1 MKAARFHRRGFG
13 SVPPSLLA
21 AAVVMALAVFAGCR
35 SEAPAPTDRPVEPPG
50 TASARKIILAVHPYA
65 SPVELVRQFTPLLE
79 YLHEQIG
86 QPFVLSVSKDYETHI
101 QLVGGNQADI
111 ALMGPASY
119 VAMSEAYGA
128 KRLVCSFEVEGSPRF
143 RGYVI
148 VRKDNPATSVKDLAG
163 KSFASSSR
171 ASTMSYVLPRYLFL
185 QAGVPFPEA
194 QLRIVESHNNV
205 CLNVLAGD
213 VTAGG
218 IREKAYLKY
227 KDRGIKVVA
236 VTPEVTEHPFVA
248 TDNLDDPTVARIRG
262 ALLAIQGPDPVGHL
276 LKPIKS
282 TLTGLVPVEDRDYDP
297 LRAGN

>member
-13 SVPPSLLA
+13 SVPPSLLT

-50 TASARKIILAVHPYA
+50 TASAQKIVLAVHPYA

-163 KSFASSSR
+163 NPIDFQAVVGVVDFLAIPFSLDTRKDSLNRPFYADNLAISIVRRFASVDEDEQPCR
-171 ASTMSYVLPRYLFL
+171 
-185 QAGVPFPEA
+185 
-194 QLRIVESHNNV
+194 
-205 CLNVLAGD
+205 
-213 VTAGG
+213 
-218 IREKAYLKY
+218 
-227 KDRGIKVVA
+227 
-236 VTPEVTEHPFVA
+236 
-248 TDNLDDPTVARIRG
+248 DDAD
-262 ALLAIQGPDPVGHL
+262 A
-276 LKPIKS
+276 
-282 TLTGLVPVEDRDYDP
+282 
-297 LRAGN
+297 